1 MSDLAGLTIG
11 FIGLGLMGRPMA
23 ANLLRA
29 GATVVGFDHKPEAVE
44 GLVALGMRGAVCM
57 TDAVAPITTGFP
69 ILMLPDTPAV
79 ESVVTAI
86 LPSLQRGFAV
96 VDMGTTRVAAIRELA
111 RSVNASGAELVD
123 APVSGGQVGAERGT
137 LSIMVGSTEATFEH
151 LLPVWRA
158 LGQTVTRVGD
168 VGAGQVA
175 KACNQVIVGATIG
188 AVAEALTLARAAG
201 VDPAV
206 VRQALTGGFA
216 SSRILELHGAR
227 MVARDFE
234 PGGRCTTQRKDMAQA
249 LELAE
254 AAGVTLPLTAHVKGM
269 YDALIASG
277 LGSLDHS
284 ALIKVVSG
292 EVPYPDI

>member
-1 MSDLAGLTIG
+1 
-11 FIGLGLMGRPMA
+11 
-23 ANLLRA
+23 
-29 GATVVGFDHKPEAVE
+29 
-44 GLVALGMRGAVCM
+44 MRGAACM
-57 TDAVAPITTGFP
+57 TDAVAPIT

-96 VDMGTTRVAAIRELA
+96 VDMGTTGVAAIRELA

-137 LSIMVGSTEATFEH
+137 LSIMVGSTEATFKH

-227 MVARDFE
+227 MVAGDFE

-292 EVPYPDI
+292 GGAVSKYLAPRCKFLARAFSATTAILLRCDCAGYSYSYLRPSQRSIVA